1 MVKKTENR
9 QKILV
14 VDDSEINRSILAD
27 MLGDEFEI
35 LEAEDG
41 AEAVAEL
48 RNYGTDIDLV
58 LLDIVMP
65 KMDGFDVLAMMNKY
79 HWIEEVPVI
88 MISAENASSYVERA
102 YELGVTDYI
111 SRPFDSLVVRRRV
124 VNTIMLYA
132 KQKKLIDLVTDQIYE
147 RQKSSSLMINILSH
161 IVEFRNE
168 ESGLHVLH
176 INTMTELLLNRL
188 IQKGNPYHLN
198 RSDVYLIST
207 ASSLHDIG
215 KIDIP
220 EKILNK
226 PGKLTAEEFEIMKR
240 HSLIGASM
248 LEKLSVYQDEPL
260 IRVAYEIC
268 RWHHE
273 RYDGRGYPD
282 GLKGEEI
289 PISAQVVSLAD
300 VYDALTSDRVYKK
313 AYTHEKAV
321 QMILNG
327 ECGAFSP
334 LLLECMT
341 DIADN
346 IQIELQVSSLD
357 RNNQREMR
365 KVAEEMLQ
373 HEELAV
379 SERTL
384 RLLEHERTKYQ
395 FFASMSQEIQFE
407 YSVVPSMVTISGWG
421 ARRLGLNEIIMDPLN
436 DSKVFDS
443 MDREK
448 MEEYIRVIHK
458 TTPEEPVVQFDC
470 EMIIGGEKR
479 WNRIICRVMYS
490 AEEPPQYMGV
500 IGKVVD
506 IHEEHTQLIDL
517 KHMAAHD
524 ALTGLLNHTHAKALI
539 SERLR
544 KNPDTQYAVMI
555 LDLDFFKDANDRF
568 GHVFGDHVLKYMAD
582 KLRQSIRSGD
592 LAARVGGDEFLIFL
606 EYQTGLEATAERIFR
621 SLGGAYKEFLISVSM
636 GIASTET
643 VGRTYEMLFQRA
655 DQALYAGKR
664 DGRGRY
670 YFYDDSMKEMFSVI
684 SSIDGAEKGESV

>member
-1 MVKKTENR
+1 MVKRTENR

-161 IVEFRNE
+161 IVELRNE

-407 YSVVPSMVTISGWG
+407 YSAVPSMVTISGW
-421 ARRLGLNEIIMDPLN
+421 
-436 DSKVFDS
+436 
-443 MDREK
+443 
-448 MEEYIRVIHK
+448 
-458 TTPEEPVVQFDC
+458 
-470 EMIIGGEKR
+470 
-479 WNRIICRVMYS
+479 
-490 AEEPPQYMGV
+490 
-500 IGKVVD
+500 
-506 IHEEHTQLIDL
+506 
-517 KHMAAHD
+517 
-524 ALTGLLNHTHAKALI
+524 
-539 SERLR
+539 
-544 KNPDTQYAVMI
+544 
-555 LDLDFFKDANDRF
+555 
-568 GHVFGDHVLKYMAD
+568 
-582 KLRQSIRSGD
+582 
-592 LAARVGGDEFLIFL
+592 
-606 EYQTGLEATAERIFR
+606 
-621 SLGGAYKEFLISVSM
+621 
-636 GIASTET
+636 
-643 VGRTYEMLFQRA
+643 
-655 DQALYAGKR
+655 
-664 DGRGRY
+664 
-670 YFYDDSMKEMFSVI
+670 DSMK
-684 SSIDGAEKGESV
+684 SSWTR

>member
-1 MVKKTENR
+1 MVKRTENR

-300 VYDALTSDRVYKK
+300 VYDALTRDRVYKK

-365 KVAEEMLQ
+365 KVAEERLQ

-384 RLLEHERTKYQ
+384 RLLEHERTEYQ

-407 YSVVPSMVTISGWG
+407 YSAVPSMVTISGWG

-436 DSKVFDS
+436 DSKVFVS

-458 TTPEEPVVQFDC
+458 ATPEEPVVQFDC

-539 SERLR
+539 SESLR

-621 SLGGAYKEFLISVSM
+621 SLGGAYKEFPISVSM

-684 SSIDGAEKGESV
+684 SSIDGAGKGESV

>member
-1 MVKKTENR
+1 MVKRTENR

-300 VYDALTSDRVYKK
+300 VYDALTRDRVYKK

-407 YSVVPSMVTISGWG
+407 YSAVPSMVTISGWG

-436 DSKVFDS
+436 DSKVFVS

-458 TTPEEPVVQFDC
+458 ATPEEPVVQFDC

-539 SERLR
+539 SESLR

-621 SLGGAYKEFLISVSM
+621 SLGGAYKEFPISVSM

-684 SSIDGAEKGESV
+684 SSIDGAGKGESV